1 MCKHDIFDAVCE
13 LDRERVKASVY
24 AAFENGGVLD
34 ISYRMRHKDGNLIWV
49 HLNGR
54 RMGEV
59 SEDARFYAVFTGM
72 SAEARLFQN
81 MADEM
86 TDGIYVIDKANYD
99 LLYANEPRNSIMKGT
114 DYLGKKCYEILFH
127 KDAPCEFCTLRKD
140 GTEGEEHEMQ
150 TGIQTGFS
158 APVIGNWTGT
168 EYRPT

>member
-1 MCKHDIFDAVCE
+1 
-13 LDRERVKASVY
+13 
-24 AAFENGGVLD
+24 
-34 ISYRMRHKDGNLIWV
+34 
-49 HLNGR
+49 
-54 RMGEV
+54 
-59 SEDARFYAVFTGM
+59 M

-150 TGIQTGFS
+150 TGIQTGFQHPLSGTDWNGIPAYVKYIRDITEEAHTRKEKELLEIYFRNVVEKLPGGFPLS
-158 APVIGNWTGT
+158 AVRRMAP
-168 EYRPT
+168 